1 MSGMTVVR
9 RSSTCFDRFKYRFL
23 RLSMVFKEK
32 QILWVFQRFISVI
45 SYSFLKSIQHLVF
58 VNQNLINV
66 DIGENEVRDRPK
78 RTSHSEKGKKQDL

>member
-32 QILWVFQRFISVI
+32 QILFQRFKSVI